1 LHKKIFLFFYVFSF
15 YISETHVSPVV
26 QHVAKQVLDTK
37 TDEKKNKIKTSNS
50 TQIGE
55 LQVGY
60 LNKKSIHR

>member
-1 LHKKIFLFFYVFSF
+1 MFFFL

-50 TQIGE
+50 TQIDE